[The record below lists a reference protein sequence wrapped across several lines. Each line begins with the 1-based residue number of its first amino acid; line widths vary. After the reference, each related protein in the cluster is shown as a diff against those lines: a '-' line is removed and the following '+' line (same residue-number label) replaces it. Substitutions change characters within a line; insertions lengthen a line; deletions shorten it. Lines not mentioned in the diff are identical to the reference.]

1 MIVPSLTHLRSRA
14 LAAAFAVVAAAGTA
28 GCGGDETLSPDA
40 IVPTAGTFDWNLP
53 AGFPTPRVPVDNPM
67 TTAKVDLG
75 RHLFY
80 DVRMSG
86 NQTQSC
92 GSCHQQARAFTDGL
106 PRSIGST
113 GEIHPRNAQS
123 LANVGY
129 QPILTWANP
138 DLKQLTEQALTPMF
152 GTEPVELGL
161 AGMEAV
167 LVNRIEGDTAYQRLF
182 EAAYPGAPTTL
193 DRLTMAIAS
202 FQRTLISGN
211 SLVDR
216 VRRGEASLSQSAR
229 LGQALFFSERLECF
243 HCHGGLMFT
252 GTYDFEGKSSPEAEF
267 HNTGLYNLDG
277 QGAYP
282 APNFGLFLFTGR
294 PEDMGKFKAPS
305 LRNVAL
311 TAPYMHDG
319 SIATL
324 DEVIDHYEAGGRT
337 IATGPLAGVGSAN
350 PHKSAFVKGFQLTVE
365 ERRALL
371 DYMDALTD
379 GQFVVDPRFANPWP
393 VGSPGNPAPGT
404 R

>member
-1 MIVPSLTHLRSRA
+1 MSSTHSRTHA
-14 LAAAFAVVAAAGTA
+14 LATALVVAMGGGLAA
-28 GCGGDETLSPDA
+28 CGGDETLGPDA
-40 IVPTAGTFDWNLP
+40 IGPGNGSFDWRLP
-53 AGFPTPRVPVDNPM
+53 PGFPTPRVPADNPM
-67 TTAKVDLG
+67 TAAKVALG

-80 DVRMSG
+80 DVRLSG

-92 GSCHQQARAFTDGL
+92 GSCHQQARAFTDGI

-138 DLKQLTEQALTPMF
+138 DLHLLSEQALTPMF
-152 GTEPVELGL
+152 GTVPVELGL
-161 AGMEAV
+161 GGMEAV
-167 LVNRIEGDTAYQRLF
+167 LVGRIEGDTTYQRLF
-182 EAAYPGAPTTL
+182 EAAFPGAPVSVDLITK
-193 DRLTMAIAS
+193 AIAS
-202 FQRTLISGN
+202 FQRTLISGD
-211 SLVDR
+211 SPVDR
-216 VRRGEASLSQSAR
+216 ARRGDATLSQSAR

-252 GTYDFEGKSSPEAEF
+252 GTFDFEGKSAPEAEF

-277 QGAYP
+277 QGRYP
-282 APNFGLFLFTGR
+282 EPNFGLFAFTGR

-324 DEVIDHYEAGGRT
+324 DLVIDHYAAGGRT
-337 IATGPLAGVGSAN
+337 IASGPLAGVGSAN
-350 PHKSAFVKGFQLTVE
+350 PHKSAFVKGFTLTAE

-371 DYMDALTD
+371 DYLDALTD
-379 GQFVVDPRFANPWP
+379 GQFVADQRFANPWA
-393 VGSPGNPAPGT
+393 VGSAGNP
-404 R
+404 

>member
-1 MIVPSLTHLRSRA
+1 MRSSPRA
-14 LAAAFAVVAAAGTA
+14 LAAATAAVLGLGGA

-40 IVPTAGTFDWNLP
+40 LTPPVTSSFDWRLP
-53 AGFPTPRVPVDNPM
+53 SGFPTPRVPADNPM
-67 TTAKVDLG
+67 TLAKVALG

-80 DVRMSG
+80 DARLSG
-86 NQTQSC
+86 NETQSC

-113 GEIHPRNAQS
+113 GEVHPRNAQS

-138 DLKQLTEQALTPMF
+138 DLKKLTEQALTPMF
-152 GTEPVELGL
+152 GTDPVELGL

-167 LVNRIEGDTAYQRLF
+167 LVARIGADTTYQRLL
-182 EAAYPGAPTTL
+182 EAAYPAEPLTL

-211 SLVDR
+211 ALVDR

-277 QGAYP
+277 EGRYP
-282 APNFGLFLFTGR
+282 APNFGLFNFTGR

-337 IATGPLAGVGSAN
+337 IASGPLAGVGSTN
-350 PHKSAFVKGFQLTVE
+350 PHKSAFVKGFTLTAE

-379 GQFVVDPRFANPWP
+379 GQFIVDPRFANPWP
-393 VGSPGNPAPGT
+393 AGSAANPGAA